1 MTGGTRRGEDL
12 VSTSANGPSGKQQ
25 RSEVGMGEVGRA
37 GSGKV
42 QACDLTMSLREK
54 KDVTR
59 TEVE

>member
-1 MTGGTRRGEDL
+1 
-12 VSTSANGPSGKQQ
+12 
-25 RSEVGMGEVGRA
+25 MGEVGRA